1 MSDEEDYSSSDDEDY
16 VPSEG
21 EVVSEEE
28 NSGDEED
35 LDALHKEADTENTKA
50 GKRKRKTQK
59 EFAARK
65 RKGGIKLDGESED
78 LKESADE
85 YNKVLTEEIKQEQ
98 VAKKEEQEKK
108 KADDLWSS
116 FLSDVGSRPKSKPA
130 TPSGSSVTT
139 PSGSSLASLS
149 KPIKSPD
156 LPTSKKVTIT
166 KEFDFAGE
174 TVKITKDVDL
184 NSEEGKKE
192 MKKLAEEKKDPV
204 KNPDAP
210 GPAMFGRK
218 SGGGLGSI
226 LSKIGKKD
234 KISTLDKSKLDWET
248 FKQEKGISEELQIH
262 NRGKEGYIERLN
274 FLSRADQ
281 RQFEIEKNIRLGL
294 NSKR

>member
-16 VPSEG
+16 VPSDG
-21 EVVSEEE
+21 EAVSEEE

-35 LDALHKEADTENTKA
+35 LDALHKEADTEHTK

-59 EFAARK
+59 ELTARK
-65 RKGGIKLDGESED
+65 RKGGIKLDDESED
-78 LKESADE
+78 LEEPADD
-85 YNKVLTEEIKQEQ
+85 YSKVLTEEIKKEQE
-98 VAKKEEQEKK
+98 AKIEEQEKK

-130 TPSGSSVTT
+130 TPSGSS
-139 PSGSSLASLS
+139 LASIS
-149 KPIKSPD
+149 QPIKSPAV
-156 LPTSKKVTIT
+156 PTSKKVTIT

-174 TVKITKDVDL
+174 TVKITKDVDV

-192 MKKLAEEKKDPV
+192 MKKLTEEKKDPV
-204 KNPDAP
+204 KKPDVP

-218 SGGGLGSI
+218 SGGGLGSV

-262 NRGKEGYIERLN
+262 NRGKEGYIERMN
-274 FLSRADQ
+274 FLNRADQ

>member
-1 MSDEEDYSSSDDEDY
+1 MSDEENYSSSDDEDY

-21 EVVSEEE
+21 EAVSEEE

-156 LPTSKKVTIT
+156 VPTSKKVTIT

-174 TVKITKDVDL
+174 TV
-184 NSEEGKKE
+184 N
-192 MKKLAEEKKDPV
+192 
-204 KNPDAP
+204 
-210 GPAMFGRK
+210 GRK